1 MVNHPPAAAAPATIQ
16 VLAPS
21 SLHSANPVVVEVTRG
36 GMVESRHRAA
46 VAVADADG
54 GLVAAWGEV
63 ARPIYGRSAIKPLQ
77 ALPLIETGAADRFA
91 LAPAD
96 IALACASHAGEDVH
110 VKAVTA
116 WLGRIGCSIADLE
129 CGAHMP
135 RDAGAT
141 ARLIRAGAAPVAA
154 HSNCSG
160 KHTGFLTTARHMGE
174 ATAGYIRP
182 DHPVQA
188 RLLTMLEAM
197 TGIDLRAA
205 PRGTDGCGIPVI
217 GIPLAATAR
226 AMARLADPAGL
237 APVRAVAAR
246 RIVAAMAAHP
256 IMVSG
261 SGEFSLEMMSALAPG
276 VVLKT
281 GAEGVFAAALPSRGL
296 GIVLKVDDGAERA
309 SGVVLGA
316 VLRRLGML
324 TPEQERS
331 LAALLAPRVRNIA
344 GIEVGQIRPAT
355 GWPA

>member
-1 MVNHPPAAAAPATIQ
+1 
-16 VLAPS
+16 
-21 SLHSANPVVVEVTRG
+21 
-36 GMVESRHRAA
+36 
-46 VAVADADG
+46 
-54 GLVAAWGEV
+54 
-63 ARPIYGRSAIKPLQ
+63 
-77 ALPLIETGAADRFA
+77 
-91 LAPAD
+91 
-96 IALACASHAGEDVH
+96 
-110 VKAVTA
+110 
-116 WLGRIGCSIADLE
+116 
-129 CGAHMP
+129 
-135 RDAGAT
+135 
-141 ARLIRAGAAPVAA
+141 
-154 HSNCSG
+154 
-160 KHTGFLTTARHMGE
+160 
-174 ATAGYIRP
+174 
-182 DHPVQA
+182 
-188 RLLTMLEAM
+188 MLEAM

-324 TPEQERS
+324 TPEQESS